1 MTLTVLFAALSGI
14 LMTLTYVVCPALSP
28 WWRIPLWIG
37 GYVVLGL
44 VYLAIIV
51 TLVRFAPPQRIRWAV
66 HPTVAWIMLLLGY
79 RIRYAGGEQL
89 PTTPYLLV
97 CNHRSAFDPLCV
109 LAVSAQPTVFVAKP
123 LVLRIPVIGTLMTRL
138 GFMAIDRENARN
150 AVTTIKQAAARIRDE
165 GLCVGIYPEGTRCK
179 TATMLPFHAGS
190 FKIATLAACPVVVAS
205 IRYTKR
211 GLWGKQ
217 VHLQVVDVMDVDYVA
232 ANSTAALSQRAREA
246 IEGNLN
252 A

>member
-1 MTLTVLFAALSGI
+1 
-14 LMTLTYVVCPALSP
+14 
-28 WWRIPLWIG
+28 
-37 GYVVLGL
+37 
-44 VYLAIIV
+44 
-51 TLVRFAPPQRIRWAV
+51 
-66 HPTVAWIMLLLGY
+66 MLLLGY

-123 LVLRIPVIGTLMTRL
+123 SVLRIPVIGTLMTRL